1 MPKGIYETLESP
13 FFKPSRILGF
23 GIVFSRLAHAGS
35 ARELK
40 LSAVVHLEKR

>member
-1 MPKGIYETLESP
+1 MPNGIYETLESL
-13 FFKPSRILGF
+13 FFKPPRVLGF

-40 LSAVVHLEKR
+40 LSAVVHLEKT